1 MVPTETVNEHHRQP
15 DPGVLCSSRKGLARA
30 LQLYK
35 TCYVTRTCALPKLKV
50 LLSSE

>member
-15 DPGVLCSSRKGLARA
+15 DPGVLCSSRKGLARE

-35 TCYVTRTCALPKLKV
+35 TCYVIRTCALPKLNAV
-50 LLSSE
+50 I